1 MRLSLQEKYGIQA
14 LVALGLRWGKERMQT
29 REIAQEG
36 GMPRKFLEQVLLTL
50 KEAGIVESARGK
62 DGGYVLRRQPQEV
75 SLRQVV
81 EAFEGPLALLPCLKG
96 RDAPP
101 CTECRGKKDCWM
113 RDIVGRVNDLMV
125 EAFERVS
132 LANVC
137 QQAEKV
143 RQSTPEG
150 YMYHI

>member
-1 MRLSLQEKYGIQA
+1 MRLPLQEKYGIQA
-14 LVALGLRWGKERMQT
+14 LVALGLRWGREKMPT
-29 REIAQEG
+29 REIAEKEG
-36 GMPRKFLEQVLLTL
+36 IPRKFLEQVLLTL

-96 RDAPP
+96 KDAPP

-113 RDIVGRVNDLMV
+113 RDIVGRVNDLVV

-132 LANVC
+132 LADVC

-143 RQSTPEG
+143 RRSTPEG
-150 YMYHI
+150 HMYHI